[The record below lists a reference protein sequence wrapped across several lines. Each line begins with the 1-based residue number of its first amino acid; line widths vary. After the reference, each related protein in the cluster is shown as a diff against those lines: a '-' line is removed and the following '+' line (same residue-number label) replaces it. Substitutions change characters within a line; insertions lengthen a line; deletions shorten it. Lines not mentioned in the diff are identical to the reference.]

1 MTDFVIVALGVAAV
15 ALATPSPA
23 PASGGAEAASVA
35 ARVKAPDAPT
45 VGFKVYASLEACERA
60 AVLAILPRGGR
71 AVCVPVEPMGEFTAA
86 H

>member
-23 PASGGAEAASVA
+23 PGGAGAAPAA
-35 ARVKAPDAPT
+35 ARVEAPNAPT
-45 VGFKVYASLEACERA
+45 VGFKVYASLEACEQA
-60 AVLAILPRGGR
+60 AAQAVLPRGGR
-71 AVCVPVEPMGEFTAA
+71 AVCVPVEPMGQFNAA